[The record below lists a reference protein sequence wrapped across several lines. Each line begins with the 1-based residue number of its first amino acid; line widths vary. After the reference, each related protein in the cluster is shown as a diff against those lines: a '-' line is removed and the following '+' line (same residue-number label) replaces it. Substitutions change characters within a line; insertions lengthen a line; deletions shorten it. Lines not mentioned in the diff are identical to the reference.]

1 MKKEIKIKNCPGTL
15 AVGFDT
21 YSPTAIRCVF
31 NKQKVSH
38 ILNFSND
45 DSNRLVIDDNIGKI
59 SISGVQEK
67 FSAIIDQKQIILT
80 PEGRQ
85 GKYIIKPIPDYKR
98 IQCRKYMPAN
108 EHLTMQ
114 IARQVYNI
122 STAENALIFFRD
134 GEPAYITK
142 RFDISVDNKKVKQE
156 DFASLLQKT
165 FETDGKHF
173 KYTGNYTDMGLLF
186 PKYVAAWQVEIS
198 KFFKLVLF
206 NYLFANG
213 DAHLKNFSL
222 QQTPDGD
229 YILSPAY
236 DLLNSSLHVND
247 EDFALESGLFSKEHY
262 SEIYEQKGHP
272 CQDDFRTF
280 GKLIHV
286 PETQIN
292 KILDLLLTSQSLV
305 YSLTERSFLDSKL
318 KRMYIRSYEERL
330 ERLKRTDCNPFG
342 YASENNL

>member
-1 MKKEIKIKNCPGTL
+1 MKRRIDIKNCPGTL
-15 AVGFDT
+15 AVGYDT
-21 YSPTAIRCVF
+21 YSPTVIRRVF
-31 NKQKVSH
+31 DKQKVSH

-45 DSNRLVIDDNIGKI
+45 DSHRLMIDDNIGKI

-67 FSAIIDQKQIILT
+67 FSAITDQKQIVLT
-80 PEGRQ
+80 PEGTQ

-98 IQCRKYMPAN
+98 IQRRHYMPAN

-122 STAENALIFFRD
+122 PTAENALIFFRN

-142 RFDISVDNKKVKQE
+142 RFDISENNKKIKQE
-156 DFASLLQKT
+156 DFASIFQKT
-165 FETDGKHF
+165 SETDGKYF
-173 KYTGNYTDMGLLF
+173 KYTGSYVDMGLLF

-222 QQTPDGD
+222 QQTTNGD

-236 DLLNSSLHVND
+236 DLLNSSLHVID
-247 EDFALESGLFSKEHY
+247 EDFALDGGLFKEEYY
-262 SEIYEQKGHP
+262 SETYGQKGHP
-272 CQDDFRTF
+272 CQDDFITF
-280 GKLIHV
+280 GKLIDV
-286 PETQIN
+286 PEIQIN
-292 KILDLLLTSQSLV
+292 KILNQLLASQPLV
-305 YSLTERSFLDSKL
+305 YSLTEQSFLDNKL
-318 KRMYIRSYEERL
+318 RRMYIRSYEERL
-330 ERLKRTDCNPFG
+330 DRLRR
-342 YASENNL
+342 SSM

>member
-1 MKKEIKIKNCPGTL
+1 MKKQVEIKNCPGTL
-15 AVGFDT
+15 AAGFDT
-21 YSPTAIRCVF
+21 YSPAAIRRVF
-31 NKQKVSH
+31 DKQKVSH

-45 DSNRLVIDDNIGKI
+45 DSHRLMIDDNIGKI

-67 FSAIIDQKQIILT
+67 FSAIIGRKQIILT
-80 PEGRQ
+80 PEGTQ
-85 GKYIIKPIPDYKR
+85 GKYIIKPVPDYKR
-98 IQCRKYMPAN
+98 IRHRHYMPAN

-122 STAENALIFFRD
+122 PTAENALIFFQN

-142 RFDISVDNKKVKQE
+142 RFDISEDNKKIKQE

-165 FETDGKHF
+165 SETDGKHF
-173 KYTGNYTDMGLLF
+173 KYTGSYTDMGLLF

-222 QQTPDGD
+222 QQTPNGD

-236 DLLNSSLHVND
+236 DLLNSSLHVTD
-247 EDFALESGLFSKEHY
+247 GDFALEGGLFKKGHY
-262 SEIYEQKGHP
+262 SEIYEQKNHP

-280 GKLIHV
+280 GRLIGV
-286 PETQIN
+286 TEIQIN
-292 KILDLLLTSQSLV
+292 KILNRLLASQPLV
-305 YSLTERSFLDSKL
+305 YSLTGQSFLDNKL

-330 ERLKRTDCNPFG
+330 DRLRRNVI
-342 YASENNL
+342 